1 MNRTDRP
8 ALRGAGL
15 ALLAATLF
23 GISTPLVQRAG
34 NGVGPFSTAA
44 LLYAGAAMAGALTRR
59 PVEREAALHAID
71 LRRVALMA
79 LFGAAIGPV
88 ALAWGLQRTSAT
100 SASLMLTLEALFTVV
115 LAHVLYREQ
124 MDRRVWLA
132 MLLLLAGGAVL
143 VSDRGSVG
151 GAQLVGLL
159 AVLAATAAWG
169 VDNTLSRA
177 LAERDPGQ
185 VVLAKA
191 AMGAL
196 LTTALALA
204 VREPMPTLGRGLAL
218 LAIGATGYGLS
229 LRLYLLAQRAFGAAR
244 TGSVFAFAP
253 FIGALLAIALGD
265 RSLSI
270 GMAAGGVLMLAGVA
284 LHLAE
289 SHAHEHT
296 HETVEHE
303 HSHTHD
309 DGHHNH
315 GHEPIPMGSHSHQHR
330 HEPVRPQ
337 SSSRARRTPWSPP
350 LTHVGIAMHA
360 ALKMAVR
367 AGSCEMSALAYPS
380 PRSSS
385 RSCEWLVDCFPTSK
399 PAPERSGVGC
409 ASSRSCWAASGSSS
423 ARSTLPSSLPF
434 RRRAWRSSW
443 PTR

>member
-1 MNRTDRP
+1 MKFANLP
-8 ALRGAGL
+8 AMRGAGL

-23 GISTPLVQRAG
+23 GSSTPLVQRAG

-44 LLYAGAAMAGALTRR
+44 LLYAGAALAGALTRR
-59 PVEREAALHAID
+59 PVEREAVLRPSD
-71 LRRVALMA
+71 LRWVGLMA

-100 SASLMLTLEALFTVV
+100 SASLMLTLEALFTVL
-115 LAHVLYREQ
+115 LAHQLYGEE

-143 VSDRGSVG
+143 VSDRGLVG

-204 VREPMPTLGRGLAL
+204 AREPLPILGRGLAL

-244 TGSVFAFAP
+244 TGSVFVFAP
-253 FIGALLAIALGD
+253 FIGALLAIALGE
-265 RSLSI
+265 RSPSI
-270 GMAAGGVLMLAGVA
+270 GMAAGCVLMLAGVA

-289 SHAHEHT
+289 SHAHEHI
-296 HETVEHE
+296 HEVTEHE
-303 HSHTHD
+303 HSHAHD

-315 GHEPIPMGSHSHQHR
+315 AHETTPAGSHSHLHG
-330 HEPVRPQ
+330 HEPVRHSHP
-337 SSSRARRTPWSPP
+337 
-350 LTHVGIAMHA
+350 HVPDAHHGH
-360 ALKMAVR
+360 R
-367 AGSCEMSALAYPS
+367 H
-380 PRSSS
+380 
-385 RSCEWLVDCFPTSK
+385 
-399 PAPERSGVGC
+399 
-409 ASSRSCWAASGSSS
+409 
-423 ARSTLPSSLPF
+423 
-434 RRRAWRSSW
+434 
-443 PTR
+443 